1 MNNLGVSENKLKRLK
16 AKMQELHIFEED
28 LREEFI
34 QSSGKGGQNVNK
46 VATCVYLKHIP
57 SGISIKCQKE
67 RSQGLN
73 RYQARCLL
81 VQKLADHIRFLQQQ
95 ERDKIEKKKR
105 QNRKRSALAKEAML
119 LKKHHR
125 SLKKENRRQIHFHKL
140 DEL

>member
-1 MNNLGVSENKLKRLK
+1 
-16 AKMQELHIFEED
+16 MQELHIFEED

-81 VQKLADHIRFLQQQ
+81 VQKLADQIRVLQQQ

-125 SLKKENRRQIHFHKL
+125 SLKKENRRQIHFHRL